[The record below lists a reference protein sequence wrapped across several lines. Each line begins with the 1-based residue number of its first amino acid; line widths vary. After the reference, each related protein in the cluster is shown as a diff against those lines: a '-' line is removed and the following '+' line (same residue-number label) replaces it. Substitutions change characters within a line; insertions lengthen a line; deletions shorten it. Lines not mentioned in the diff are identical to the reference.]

1 MTIITPI
8 QKKIWKDSPTSE
20 AISFKKANTRR
31 IITIKP
37 PQPNLPF
44 FIPFTTF
51 LFSYA
56 INNSSIKSFH
66 HQILRFFKFC
76 DLIFFD
82 SYSVYQQVGHKNPCS
97 SYYFISMSKGSESTF
112 SELYRELCKKVTLKP
127 LKASETSSLHRD
139 LSPPSKIV
147 QKKIIYS
154 FTVNDLFNVSIQFIS
169 LYFHNLVTH
178 GKCHPQILHH
188 FLFYTA

>member
-82 SYSVYQQVGHKNPCS
+82 SYSVYRWGIKIPARLIILFLCQKAQNQLS
-97 SYYFISMSKGSESTF
+97 LSFIVNF
-112 SELYRELCKKVTLKP
+112 AKK
-127 LKASETSSLHRD
+127 LH
-139 LSPPSKIV
+139 
-147 QKKIIYS
+147 
-154 FTVNDLFNVSIQFIS
+154 
-169 LYFHNLVTH
+169 
-178 GKCHPQILHH
+178 
-188 FLFYTA
+188 

>member
-1 MTIITPI
+1 MISPNNPFLLYPSFLLILRSSWIKILFCFFLDSNIIHKMRYKNTTKPRSIFHQLSWKNFTTTQMTIITPI

-82 SYSVYQQVGHKNPCS
+82 SYSVYQ
-97 SYYFISMSKGSESTF
+97 
-112 SELYRELCKKVTLKP
+112 
-127 LKASETSSLHRD
+127 
-139 LSPPSKIV
+139 
-147 QKKIIYS
+147 
-154 FTVNDLFNVSIQFIS
+154 
-169 LYFHNLVTH
+169 
-178 GKCHPQILHH
+178 
-188 FLFYTA
+188 

>member
-1 MTIITPI
+1 MLQMFVLALSLYNTWNRGVFLLCKITNLLIYSIIHKMRYKNTTKPRSIFHQLSWKNFTTTQMTIITPI

-82 SYSVYQQVGHKNPCS
+82 SYSVYQ
-97 SYYFISMSKGSESTF
+97 
-112 SELYRELCKKVTLKP
+112 
-127 LKASETSSLHRD
+127 
-139 LSPPSKIV
+139 
-147 QKKIIYS
+147 
-154 FTVNDLFNVSIQFIS
+154 
-169 LYFHNLVTH
+169 
-178 GKCHPQILHH
+178 
-188 FLFYTA
+188 